1 MAIQSTMSIAVF
13 LADYWSP
20 RQVLEPQEHDH
31 KHFLTSKTIQYL
43 KEKMPETLLTKV
55 PQQTQFLQTSV
66 SFQEKIYKDSSDSTL
81 RFPLCLWSACVVGSW
96 SMIFTYHPFPTLNF
110 RLSQCCCLKR
120 KYQVVAGICHAS
132 KLIIF
137 ASN

>member
-1 MAIQSTMSIAVF
+1 MSIAVF

-96 SMIFTYHPFPTLNF
+96 SMIFTYHPATQQKKDSSMDWW
-110 RLSQCCCLKR
+110 RMGWWR
-120 KYQVVAGICHAS
+120 AA
-132 KLIIF
+132 
-137 ASN
+137 